1 MFNVSLYD
9 VDIEITIHS
18 DSMLIAKAEQPKT
31 AWMSINVDNMTEHFD
46 LMGVSQMDLVFM
58 DDDYIV
64 FKKSKDSDL
73 VTVTISK
80 HGIAKTIGK
89 MLEYLSGTTLSLFS
103 RDED

>member
-1 MFNVSLYD
+1 MFTVNLYD
-9 VDIEITIHS
+9 VDVEITIHS

-64 FKKSKDSDL
+64 FKKSKDSDIITI
-73 VTVTISK
+73 TVSK
-80 HGIAKTIGK
+80 HGIAKTVGN
-89 MLEYLSGTTLSLFS
+89 MLEYLAGTVLSLFS